1 MIQRMKNKVVIS
13 LDDVQLDAVSDVE
26 VTFDQKMSG
35 VELSYKGDQI
45 EILSESELAVIIP
58 KEDAMKLLDK
68 PIRYQV
74 MYMEDGFPKAT
85 KIYRM
90 PVDELLKDDGYGE

>member
-45 EILSESELAVIIP
+45 EILSESEFAVIIP

-90 PVDELLKDDGYGE
+90 SVDELLKDDGYGE

>member
-1 MIQRMKNKVVIS
+1 MIQRMKNKVAIS

-26 VTFDQKMSG
+26 VTFDQKISG

>member
-1 MIQRMKNKVVIS
+1 MRQRMKNKVVIS

-68 PIRYQV
+68 PIRYQA

-85 KIYRM
+85 KIYKM

>member
-1 MIQRMKNKVVIS
+1 MRQRMKNKVVIS

-74 MYMEDGFPKAT
+74 MYMEDGFPEAT
-85 KIYRM
+85 KIYKM

>member
-1 MIQRMKNKVVIS
+1 MIQRMLNKVTINVPDIS
-13 LDDVQLDAVSDVE
+13 LYAVYNIE
-26 VTFDQKMSG
+26 VTLEQRSSCAEFTYG
-35 VELSYKGDQI
+35 AENI
-45 EILSESELAVIIP
+45 EMAGEHTLVVTVP

>member
-1 MIQRMKNKVVIS
+1 MRQRMKNKVVIS

>member
-35 VELSYKGDQI
+35 VELTYKGDQI

>member
-1 MIQRMKNKVVIS
+1 MIQRMKNKVAIS

-90 PVDELLKDDGYGE
+90 TVDELLKDDGYGE

>member
-1 MIQRMKNKVVIS
+1 MIQRMKNKVAIS